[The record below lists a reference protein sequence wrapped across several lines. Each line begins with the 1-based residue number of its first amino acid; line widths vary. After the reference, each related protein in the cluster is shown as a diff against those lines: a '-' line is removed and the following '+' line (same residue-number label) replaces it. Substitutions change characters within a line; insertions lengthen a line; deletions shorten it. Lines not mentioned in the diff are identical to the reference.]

1 MAISIRLSDDE
12 RQLAESYAKLYS
24 LSLGEMFKR
33 AFFERIEDEYDIT
46 LAKEAHEEYV
56 KNNILH
62 SELNNLFNLNNVDWI
77 KIGQDSEKSILL
89 EIFLF
94 KKKMISDSK

>member
-24 LSLGEMFKR
+24 LSLV
-33 AFFERIEDEYDIT
+33 EDEYDIT

-56 KNNILH
+56 KNGSQTRPID
-62 SELNNLFNLNNVDWI
+62 ELWQELDL
-77 KIGQDSEKSILL
+77 
-89 EIFLF
+89 
-94 KKKMISDSK
+94 